1 VSSGHDTPHAGD
13 EHGLAARALAGDARA
28 WDELVRRHSGRVRLS
43 LLACGVPLDAADDL
57 VQETWTRLVAQQR
70 AGRLRDLRLP
80 GLAVRQARWL
90 AREAVRTGSRREGL
104 VERQLEIG
112 REPGES
118 AEKDNPEDR
127 VIHRER
133 LAVMWIALDECPPR
147 ARAVFLAV
155 YGPGGR
161 AHADVAH
168 DFGLSLQRVRQILCE
183 VRAHMRHALAEVESF
198 EEES

>member
-1 VSSGHDTPHAGD
+1 
-13 EHGLAARALAGDARA
+13 
-28 WDELVRRHSGRVRLS
+28 VRLS

-70 AGRLRDLRLP
+70 AGRLRELRLP
-80 GLAVRQARWL
+80 GLAIRQARWL
-90 AREAVRTGSRREGL
+90 AREAARTGSRREGL
-104 VERQLEIG
+104 VGRQLEIG
-112 REPGES
+112 GELDEVG
-118 AEKDNPEDR
+118 EKDDPEVR

-133 LAVMWIALDECPPR
+133 LAVMWVALGECPPR

-183 VRAHMRHALAEVESF
+183 VRARMRHALAEIESS
-198 EEES
+198 EEEA

>member
-1 VSSGHDTPHAGD
+1 MPRGRETPHAGD
-13 EHGLAARALAGDARA
+13 EHGLETRALAGDAGA
-28 WDELVRRHSGRVRLS
+28 WDDLVRRHSHRVRLS
-43 LLACGVPLDAADDL
+43 LLACGVSLDAADDL

-70 AGRLRDLRLP
+70 AGRLRELRLP

-90 AREAVRTGSRREGL
+90 AREAARTGARREGL
-104 VERQLEIG
+104 AQQQLVLA
-112 REPGES
+112 GELG
-118 AEKDNPEDR
+118 EDGGKDDPEDR

-133 LAVMWIALDECPPR
+133 LAVMGAALGECPPR

-161 AHADVAH
+161 GHADVAR

-183 VRAHMRHALAEVESF
+183 VRAHMRQALAAIESP
-198 EEES
+198 EEKA